1 MKERELTLVPTVPLW
16 HWRSYRLFILIFLM
30 LAFATSTSVY
40 MNLGIALVCMV
51 NSTYLNPH
59 KNLHTSDQCPN
70 VAQPESELGYTGTLL
85 WSPMQQGQLFAVFFY
100 ACILSMSI
108 SGALADHFN
117 AKRLA
122 IGATFFYSILS
133 LVSPLAANFHFYAF
147 LSIRFLM
154 GIAEGFVYP
163 CITKIVASW
172 CPPNERATAASI
184 YTSGH
189 QIASVVSVIISA
201 KLCSFNFLGGWPL
214 IFYFFGICGLFS
226 TICYM
231 IFVTNSP
238 DQNRFISEKERNF
251 LHESLVNEGLTKKH
265 ESKRIPWRKIF
276 SSMAVFSIMSCEFSY
291 QYSSAIFANFLPSF
305 FRDVMR
311 FDMEQNGFYTSVPF
325 IVQIVFKILIS
336 VMADT
341 LKSKYGF
348 SATTTCKV
356 LQTVATMGA
365 AIVLVAM
372 SSLDCTRPTLAMIL
386 IVSFGALFSGEIA
399 GSFTATLFIAPP
411 YTGTLSSL
419 TALFGSIGG
428 IVAPTVFGLINQNGT
443 RHEYANVFYSAAIVN
458 VVAGLVFLVF
468 GSAEMQPWALET
480 TEPKSNVP
488 QLASKSKKGGEAMLS
503 GAAPKKGQ
511 KSGTPYKLEANITD
525 HVFLIRS
532 YRSQKLY
539 AMKIEWLNAEK
550 SSKQMIRDV
559 RVLLDVGKHEPR
571 FSRRVPK
578 ALNFLIMTL
587 GDMNLNDL
595 RLIVNKNCDFSSDLI
610 YSKASQESTTTSR
623 REAGETSSS
632 CGC

>member
-16 HWRSYRLFILIFLM
+16 HWKSYRLFILIFLM

-51 NSTYLNPH
+51 NATYFENPH
-59 KNLHTSDQCPN
+59 KKLYTSDQCPN

-133 LVSPLAANFHFYAF
+133 LLSPLAANFHFYAF

-189 QIASVVSVIISA
+189 QIASVVSVIVSA
-201 KLCSFNFLGGWPL
+201 QLCSFNFLGGWPL

-238 DQNRFISEKERNF
+238 DQNRFVSEKERNF
-251 LHESLVNEGLTKKH
+251 IHESLVNEGLTKKH
-265 ESKRIPWRKIF
+265 ESKQIPWRKIF

-311 FDMEQNGFYTSVPF
+311 FDMRQNGFYTSVPF

-336 VMADT
+336 VIADT

-348 SATTTCKV
+348 SATTTCKF

-365 AIVLVAM
+365 AVVLVAM
-372 SSLDCTRPTLAMIL
+372 GTLDCSKPTLAMIL

-458 VVAGLVFLVF
+458 VIAGCVFLIF

-488 QLASKSKKGGEAMLS
+488 QVYPNDEKKHDES
-503 GAAPKKGQ
+503 IDKK
-511 KSGTPYKLEANITD
+511 
-525 HVFLIRS
+525 F
-532 YRSQKLY
+532 
-539 AMKIEWLNAEK
+539 
-550 SSKQMIRDV
+550 
-559 RVLLDVGKHEPR
+559 
-571 FSRRVPK
+571 
-578 ALNFLIMTL
+578 
-587 GDMNLNDL
+587 
-595 RLIVNKNCDFSSDLI
+595 
-610 YSKASQESTTTSR
+610 
-623 REAGETSSS
+623 
-632 CGC
+632 